1 MHSAIIRN
9 LLFWKQLNRIKRYTD
24 KSTLW
29 SQMRVHASDYAQR
42 RIFDR
47 RLFLWCVSTKYKKK
61 KKKKKCSFIIVQPTH
76 RVCYLKDSL
85 QAFFMFLQSI
95 VPTHGVTISMTTA
108 GLSSLGQL
116 FLLEQLGERDG
127 IIRNKMRQC
136 WQFWYSILTSYC
148 VRKVIIIFY
157 TCSLKA
163 AILFRRS

>member
-1 MHSAIIRN
+1 
-9 LLFWKQLNRIKRYTD
+9 
-24 KSTLW
+24 
-29 SQMRVHASDYAQR
+29 MRVHASDYAPGEYLIGDFFCDACPR
-42 RIFDR
+42 NI
-47 RLFLWCVSTKYKKK
+47 KKK
-61 KKKKKCSFIIVQPTH
+61 TKKCSFIIVQPTH

-136 WQFWYSILTSYC
+136 
-148 VRKVIIIFY
+148 
-157 TCSLKA
+157 
-163 AILFRRS
+163 